1 MTFFHATEARC
12 AVNLDNVTEIRRTT
26 AGVTV
31 FYCDDSDPTHLGG
44 NDALTLWG
52 MVTRPAPPPEMALQL
67 APWPVTSPIYDGPEY
82 HTTEPTPLEALGE
95 PPVYEADT
103 TQVKP

>member
-44 NDALTLWG
+44 NDAMALWG
-52 MVTRPAPPPEMALQL
+52 VVTRPTPSALREMVLRQAG
-67 APWPVTSPIYDGPEY
+67 WPIDGGPEY
-82 HTTEPTPLEALGE
+82 HTTEPTPIEALGE

-103 TQVKP
+103 TQVKS